1 MTHYSSIK
9 ATEIRTGT
17 MLLCF
22 RVHKLWNIVRS
33 LINSSGNWIVMRNK
47 IHERMLPHHTVYVA
61 VMNVKCGFY
70 RVQMHN
76 TEQSHIQCETVFVY
90 S

>member
-1 MTHYSSIK
+1 MTHYSSIT

-33 LINSSGNWIVMRNK
+33 LINNSGNWIVMRSK
-47 IHERMLPHHTVYVA
+47 IHERMLPHNTVLCSRNEYKMWILPSTDA
-61 VMNVKCGFY
+61 QY
-70 RVQMHN
+70 
-76 TEQSHIQCETVFVY
+76 
-90 S
+90 